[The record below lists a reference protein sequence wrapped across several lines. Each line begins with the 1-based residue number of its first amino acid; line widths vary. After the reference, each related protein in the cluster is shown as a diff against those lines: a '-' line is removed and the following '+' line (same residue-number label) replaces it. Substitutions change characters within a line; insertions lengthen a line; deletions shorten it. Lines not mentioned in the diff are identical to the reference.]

1 MINPF
6 IYLVM
11 VGVGLL
17 LVGAEL
23 SFNIGGPVLGSIG
36 TLLAIAGSILYLYN
50 GIRIRNPF
58 FYMGVGLLFAMIGLS
73 DKSGG
78 SFWLAPGAILTI
90 VGLILFLSNKKQ

>member
-1 MINPF
+1 MLNPF

-17 LVGAEL
+17 LVIVEL
-23 SFNIGGPVLGSIG
+23 YINIGGPVLGSIG
-36 TLLAIAGSILYLYN
+36 TLLAIIGSILYLYN

-58 FYMGVGLLFAMIGLS
+58 FYMGVGLLFVMIGLF

-78 SFWLAPGAILTI
+78 SFWLAPGALLTI
-90 VGLILFLSNKKQ
+90 VGLFLFLSNKKQ